1 MSDALEFDFIIVGS
15 GPGGQEA
22 ATQALR
28 SGKSVALIEKERDIG
43 GHCLHHGTIPSQTLR
58 ETANNLARFAK
69 HATGFD
75 FAFKDNV
82 QVESLMSRKDAVR
95 NAHVKAIAKHIH
107 GVSYFRGKGRMVDP
121 YHVEITDI
129 KGNKQNLRGKFIVI
143 ATGSRPRSPDNVPVD
158 HEHILDSD
166 SILSMIYL
174 PSSLVVFG
182 AGVIACEY
190 ATIFASL
197 GVQVTLVDSGDRP
210 LKFLDPELT
219 DRFVKSFEE
228 AGGVYLGN
236 EQIDKV
242 EWDGVANVVTK
253 LKSGKILLSQ
263 KALVALGRVANVE
276 ILQPQNAGLAL
287 DKRSLLVVNKE
298 YQTLHPHIYAVGDVI
313 GFPALASTSME
324 QGRRAVCHALGIN
337 PGSMFEN
344 VPMGIYTI
352 PEISAIGLTE
362 QEALAKCGK
371 IYVGK
376 TDFREVARGEI
387 SDIENGLLKLVTG
400 PDGREILGA
409 HIIGEGATE
418 LIHLTQMAILAKL
431 PVDVFIENVMN
442 FPTLAEAYRI
452 AALSIRDQ
460 READERLAAA
470 DAAKPAE

>member
-1 MSDALEFDFIIVGS
+1 
-15 GPGGQEA
+15 
-22 ATQALR
+22 
-28 SGKSVALIEKERDIG
+28 
-43 GHCLHHGTIPSQTLR
+43 
-58 ETANNLARFAK
+58 
-69 HATGFD
+69 
-75 FAFKDNV
+75 
-82 QVESLMSRKDAVR
+82 
-95 NAHVKAIAKHIH
+95 
-107 GVSYFRGKGRMVDP
+107 
-121 YHVEITDI
+121 
-129 KGNKQNLRGKFIVI
+129 
-143 ATGSRPRSPDNVPVD
+143 
-158 HEHILDSD
+158 
-166 SILSMIYL
+166 MIYL

-219 DRFVKSFEE
+219 DRFVKSFED
-228 AGGVYLGN
+228 AGGTYLGN

-387 SDIENGLLKLVTG
+387 SDIENGLLKLVAG